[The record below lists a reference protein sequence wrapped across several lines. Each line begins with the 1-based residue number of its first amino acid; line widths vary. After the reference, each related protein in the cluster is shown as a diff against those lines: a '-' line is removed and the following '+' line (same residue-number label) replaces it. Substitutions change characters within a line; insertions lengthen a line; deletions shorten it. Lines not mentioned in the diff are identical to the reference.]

1 MASLGRKAQTGSVL
15 DVLLLDGQLELH
27 QHAAALA
34 YAKLRR
40 KVQSLGFSQ
49 MRDALPTEH
58 ARHEAALRLAGFD
71 RFALDR
77 LAVDGIGAVGIEAG
91 APAWRARPAGQAVPV
106 LGLDRALSLCASFD
120 CQKIAHRFR

>member
-1 MASLGRKAQTGSVL
+1 MASLNRKASTGTA
-15 DVLLLDGQLELH
+15 LDGLLWDRRVEPH
-27 QHAAALA
+27 QHAAALT

-40 KVQSLGFSQ
+40 KAKSLGFAR

-77 LAVDGIGAVGIEAG
+77 LAVDGIEPLPSEV
-91 APAWRARPAGQAVPV
+91 ARLRGV
-106 LGLDRALSLCASFD
+106 LDRLATM
-120 CQKIAHRFR
+120 FRCRE